1 MRPPDS
7 REANSGRM
15 QEPRRHGRA
24 ATGYPSRMRSP
35 EDELRLL
42 LRPAGGGVHLVST
55 GRAEQLAMQR
65 ALYGVDDEAGVQ
77 RAFVAQL
84 AAISSAKVLVLGV
97 PSDVGA
103 GFRRGANLGPQA
115 LRSAL
120 LADDREWRERQ
131 QARGVVD
138 IGDVFVVPQLL
149 SDDLLAPEAKARIQ
163 RALYPGETDP
173 SDLPVSP
180 LTIAERALDLAL
192 ALNPSA
198 QLFVIGGDHSTAWP
212 AVAALARARV
222 ERLGAPAMAIVQPDA
237 HTDLLP
243 DRLGIPIC
251 FATWS
256 YHANELIGRQGR
268 LVQVGTRASRF
279 GREHWESSL
288 DVRQF
293 WAAECRARPA
303 EALAELIAHVD
314 ARGLPV
320 YFSNDIDGTDAEH
333 ADATG
338 TPEAAGLEPDFV
350 VELIRRLGAGV
361 GLVGG
366 DIMEVAPPLG
376 PDNGARTVALAA
388 RYTRETL
395 DQLVASGDRVR
406 ATLPAA

>member
-1 MRPPDS
+1 MPNRDPI
-7 REANSGRM
+7 
-15 QEPRRHGRA
+15 
-24 ATGYPSRMRSP
+24 
-35 EDELRLL
+35 DELRLL
-42 LRPAGGGVHLVST
+42 LRPAGGGLHLVST

-65 ALYGVDDEAGVQ
+65 ALYGVADEAAVQ
-77 RAFVAQL
+77 AAFERQL
-84 AAISSAKVLVLGV
+84 HALADARVIILGV

-120 LADDREWRERQ
+120 LADDPEWREAQ
-131 QARGVVD
+131 QARGVID

-149 SDDLLAPEAKARIQ
+149 SDDLVAPAAKARIQ
-163 RALYPGETDP
+163 RAIYPGEADP

-180 LTIAERALDLAL
+180 LSIAERALDLVFAQ
-192 ALNPSA
+192 NPDLK
-198 QLFVIGGDHSTAWP
+198 LFVIGGDHSTAWP
-212 AVAALARARV
+212 AVAALARART
-222 ERLGAPAMAIVQPDA
+222 RTLGAPKLAIVQPDA

-243 DRLGIPIC
+243 HRLGIPIC

-256 YHANELIGRQGR
+256 WHANELIGRQGR

-279 GREHWESSL
+279 PREHWESLL

-293 WAAECRARPA
+293 WAAECLARPA

-320 YFSNDIDGTDAEH
+320 YFSNDIDGTDERH

-338 TPEAAGLEPDFV
+338 TPEPGGLEPDFV

-366 DIMEVAPPLG
+366 DLMELAPPLG
-376 PDNGARTVALAA
+376 PDCGARTVALAA

-395 DQLVASGDRVR
+395 DQLVAAAARSSAILR
-406 ATLPAA
+406 AP